1 MKRLSL
7 VSIALPL
14 LFLFPT
20 GAAMSQIFGPA
31 ECALTL
37 DPDHCC
43 DRAADEA
50 TRVETARSILKVNA
64 RPDPGQPDGLDVD
77 HYYKVINYWA
87 VNGSGE
93 DGEGEDGAVYQ
104 ETTLSNLTRQ
114 EMWEYLNV
122 VFGWSS
128 DMELVT
134 YDELWETHP
143 DGSMTYMVV
152 NRWFGS
158 TMGGY
163 YEQPGISIV
172 KFRPGEG
179 CASYQ
184 RDYFSEGDTWWSMSF
199 SQDMVRAKRET
210 VITELGLTARCVDDD
225 GDGYTKY
232 LAAAGCPNEGL
243 DCDDY
248 HPDVNPGGRK
258 SQETDS
264 MMIAIRRHRTLRSGA
279 LQLPSSTHNTRSPRI
294 LRIVSSFLACPSGL
308 CCCCGDGNAGD
319 RTIIWRNGKRGGVA
333 LRVSDRP
340 GRAHVYTEDTACLD
354 RRSGA
359 FMHVSDRT
367 RILASRSLR
376 GCRLRRAW
384 NLRARHLRV

>member
-1 MKRLSL
+1 MMKKLSL

-20 GAAMSQIFGPA
+20 GAAMAQIFGPA

-43 DRAADEA
+43 DRVDDEA

-134 YDELWETHP
+134 YDEVWETHA

-184 RDYFSEGDTWWSMSF
+184 RDYFSEGDTWWGMSF
-199 SQDMVRAKRET
+199 SQGMVRAKRET
-210 VITELGLTARCVDDD
+210 VISELGLTHKCVDDD

-232 LAAAGCPNEGL
+232 STATGCANEGL

-248 HPDVNPGGRK
+248 HADINPGATEIPGNGLDDDCDP
-258 SQETDS
+258 STSDFA
-264 MMIAIRRHRTLRSGA
+264 MWGA
-279 LQLPSSTHNTRSPRI
+279 TASVVNAKYKESSDLTNV
-294 LRIVSSFLACPSGL
+294 LFFL
-308 CCCCGDGNAGD
+308 
-319 RTIIWRNGKRGGVA
+319 GV
-333 LRVSDRP
+333 P
-340 GRAHVYTEDTACLD
+340 F
-354 RRSGA
+354 GA
-359 FMHVSDRT
+359 V
-367 RILASRSLR
+367 LV
-376 GCRLRRAW
+376 LRR
-384 NLRARHLRV
+384 RRRRR